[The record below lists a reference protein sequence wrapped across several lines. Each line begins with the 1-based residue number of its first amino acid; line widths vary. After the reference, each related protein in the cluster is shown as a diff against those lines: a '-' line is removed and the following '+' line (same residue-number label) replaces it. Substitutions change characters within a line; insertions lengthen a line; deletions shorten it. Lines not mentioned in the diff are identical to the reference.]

1 MNITANDK
9 SVDSVLT
16 SRAFHIVLLIV
27 GTVFLSLNAFHNNV
41 WFDESY
47 SVAIANHDFGDIWY
61 VGSGDVHP
69 VLYYWGLPVLRNT
82 QEPHC
87 FLKNSYRATR

>member
-1 MNITANDK
+1 MNITVNDK

-27 GTVFLSLNAFHNNV
+27 GIVFLSLNAFHNNV

-69 VLYYWGLPVLRNT
+69 VMPA
-82 QEPHC
+82 H
-87 FLKNSYRATR
+87 